1 MDSNDKIWYA
11 VVNPNAGSGKT
22 VSEWPRASKILSDN
36 RIDFEYK
43 TTWKMGAAVEITMK
57 ACAEGYRK
65 FLAVGGDGTVHEVLE
80 GIAKYVRISAVA
92 KTLDKESQKVALD
105 DFTLAV
111 MPIGSGNDWI
121 KTLEIPKDFNKVAEL
136 MKRESTGRQDVFCL
150 SLRDNNTSRNL
161 ESFMANV
168 GGVGFDA
175 NVCKKVN
182 FEKNTGKSGKVLYLK
197 ALISNILNFKT
208 FDCVVEA
215 DGKEIQRNDYVHSPW
230 SREIFRRRYAPGAGC
245 SSGRRSSGHYHNT
258 SDAPAPHNQ
267 GSSGTVHRQTSEGQS
282 GTHFRK
288 VQQLEHQTFIL
299 PSPAGG
305 SGRRGGGQFAGEHR
319 TPGRAAESSQKF
331 VEKPRRASKAGA
343 LRTSGGINA

>member
-22 VSEWPRASKILSDN
+22 VSEWPKASKTLSDN

-65 FLAVGGDGTVHEVLE
+65 FLAVGGDGTVHEILE
-80 GIAKYVRISAVA
+80 GIAKYVQISAVA
-92 KTLDKESQKVALD
+92 KTLDNESQKVALD

-136 MKRESTGRQDVFCL
+136 MKTESTGRQDVFCL
-150 SLRDNNTSRNL
+150 SLRDDNTSRNL

-208 FDCVVEA
+208 FDCVVDA
-215 DGKEIQRNDYVHSPW
+215 DGKEI
-230 SREIFRRRYAPGAGC
+230 FRGTTMSIALGAGKYSGGGMLQVPDAVLDDGLLDITIIPLMPLHRIIRAVPGLFTGKLLKDNPELISAKC
-245 SSGRRSSGHYHNT
+245 SSLSIKPLSS
-258 SDAPAPHNQ
+258 PAPLVEVDGEVVGNLPV
-267 GSSGTVHRQTSEGQS
+267 SIERLDGQ
-282 GTHFRK
+282 
-288 VQQLEHQTFIL
+288 
-299 PSPAGG
+299 
-305 SGRRGGGQFAGEHR
+305 
-319 TPGRAAESSQKF
+319 
-331 VEKPRRASKAGA
+331 
-343 LRTSGGINA
+343 LRVLKNL

>member
-22 VSEWPRASKILSDN
+22 VSEWPKASKILSDN

-136 MKRESTGRQDVFCL
+136 MKTDSTGRQDVFCL
-150 SLRDNNTSRNL
+150 SLRDDNTSRNL

-215 DGKEIQRNDYVHSPW
+215 DGKEI
-230 SREIFRRRYAPGAGC
+230 FRGTTMSIALGAGKYSGGGMLQVPDAVLDDGLLDITIIPLMPLHRIIRAVPGLFTGKLLKDNPELISAKC
-245 SSGRRSSGHYHNT
+245 SSLSIKPLSS
-258 SDAPAPHNQ
+258 PAPLVEVDGEVVGNLPV
-267 GSSGTVHRQTSEGQS
+267 SIERLDGQ
-282 GTHFRK
+282 
-288 VQQLEHQTFIL
+288 
-299 PSPAGG
+299 
-305 SGRRGGGQFAGEHR
+305 
-319 TPGRAAESSQKF
+319 
-331 VEKPRRASKAGA
+331 
-343 LRTSGGINA
+343 LRVLKNL

>member
-22 VSEWPRASKILSDN
+22 VSEWPKASQILSDN

-80 GIAKYVRISAVA
+80 GIAKYVQISAVA

-136 MKRESTGRQDVFCL
+136 MKTESTGRQDVFCL
-150 SLRDNNTSRNL
+150 SLRDDNTSRNL

-215 DGKEIQRNDYVHSPW
+215 EGKEI
-230 SREIFRRRYAPGAGC
+230 FRGTTMSIALGAGKYSGGGMLQVPDAVLDDGLLDITIIPLMPLHRIIRAVPGLFTGKLLKDNPELISAKC
-245 SSGRRSSGHYHNT
+245 SSLSIKPLSS
-258 SDAPAPHNQ
+258 PAPLVEVDGEVVGNLPV
-267 GSSGTVHRQTSEGQS
+267 SIERLDGQ
-282 GTHFRK
+282 
-288 VQQLEHQTFIL
+288 
-299 PSPAGG
+299 
-305 SGRRGGGQFAGEHR
+305 
-319 TPGRAAESSQKF
+319 
-331 VEKPRRASKAGA
+331 
-343 LRTSGGINA
+343 LRVLKNL

>member
-1 MDSNDKIWYA
+1 MDSNEKIWYA
-11 VVNPNAGSGKT
+11 VVNPNAGSEKT

-136 MKRESTGRQDVFCL
+136 MKRDSTGRQDVFCL
-150 SLRDNNTSRNL
+150 SLRDDNTSRNL

-215 DGKEIQRNDYVHSPW
+215 DGKEI
-230 SREIFRRRYAPGAGC
+230 FRGTTMSIALGAGKYSGGGMLQVPDAVLDDGLLDITIIPLMPLHRIIRAVPGLFTGKLLKDNPELISAKC
-245 SSGRRSSGHYHNT
+245 SSLSIKPLSS
-258 SDAPAPHNQ
+258 PAPLVEVDGEVVGNLPV
-267 GSSGTVHRQTSEGQS
+267 SIERMDGQ
-282 GTHFRK
+282 
-288 VQQLEHQTFIL
+288 
-299 PSPAGG
+299 
-305 SGRRGGGQFAGEHR
+305 
-319 TPGRAAESSQKF
+319 
-331 VEKPRRASKAGA
+331 
-343 LRTSGGINA
+343 LRVLKNL

>member
-22 VSEWPRASKILSDN
+22 VSEWPKASKILSDN

-65 FLAVGGDGTVHEVLE
+65 FLAVGGDGTVHEILE
-80 GIAKYVRISAVA
+80 GIAKYVQISAVA

-136 MKRESTGRQDVFCL
+136 IKKDSTGRQDVFCL
-150 SLRDNNTSRNL
+150 SLRDDNTSRNL

-197 ALISNILNFKT
+197 ALISNIFNFKT

-215 DGKEIQRNDYVHSPW
+215 DGKEIYRGTTMS
-230 SREIFRRRYAPGAGC
+230 IALGAGKYSGGGMLQVPDAVLDDCLLDITIIPLMPLHRIIRAVPGLFTGKLLKDNPELISAKC
-245 SSGRRSSGHYHNT
+245 SSLSIKPLSS
-258 SDAPAPHNQ
+258 PAPLVEVDGEVVGNLPVSI
-267 GSSGTVHRQTSEGQS
+267 GRLDGQ
-282 GTHFRK
+282 
-288 VQQLEHQTFIL
+288 
-299 PSPAGG
+299 
-305 SGRRGGGQFAGEHR
+305 
-319 TPGRAAESSQKF
+319 
-331 VEKPRRASKAGA
+331 
-343 LRTSGGINA
+343 LRVLKNL

>member
-22 VSEWPRASKILSDN
+22 VSEWPKASKILSDN

-150 SLRDNNTSRNL
+150 NLRDNNTSRNL
-161 ESFMANV
+161 ESFMANG

-215 DGKEIQRNDYVHSPW
+215 DGKEI
-230 SREIFRRRYAPGAGC
+230 FRGTTMSIALGAGKYSGGGMLQVPDAVLDDGLLDITIIPLMPLHRIIRAVPGLFTGKLLKDNPELISAKC
-245 SSGRRSSGHYHNT
+245 SSLSIKPLSS
-258 SDAPAPHNQ
+258 PAPLVEVDGEVVGNLPV
-267 GSSGTVHRQTSEGQS
+267 SIERLDGQ
-282 GTHFRK
+282 
-288 VQQLEHQTFIL
+288 
-299 PSPAGG
+299 
-305 SGRRGGGQFAGEHR
+305 
-319 TPGRAAESSQKF
+319 
-331 VEKPRRASKAGA
+331 
-343 LRTSGGINA
+343 LRVLKNL

>member
-22 VSEWPRASKILSDN
+22 VSEWPKASKTLSDN

-65 FLAVGGDGTVHEVLE
+65 FLAVGGDGTVHEILE
-80 GIAKYVRISAVA
+80 GIAKYVQISAVA

-136 MKRESTGRQDVFCL
+136 IKKDSTGRQDVFCL
-150 SLRDNNTSRNL
+150 SLRDDNTSRNL

-215 DGKEIQRNDYVHSPW
+215 DGKEI
-230 SREIFRRRYAPGAGC
+230 FRGTTMSIALGAGKYSGGGMLQVPDAVLDDGLLDITIIPLMPLHRIIRAVPGLFTGKLLKDNPELISAKC
-245 SSGRRSSGHYHNT
+245 SSLSIKPLSS
-258 SDAPAPHNQ
+258 PAPLVEVDGEVVGNLPV
-267 GSSGTVHRQTSEGQS
+267 SIERLEGQ
-282 GTHFRK
+282 
-288 VQQLEHQTFIL
+288 
-299 PSPAGG
+299 
-305 SGRRGGGQFAGEHR
+305 
-319 TPGRAAESSQKF
+319 
-331 VEKPRRASKAGA
+331 
-343 LRTSGGINA
+343 LRVLKNL

>member
-22 VSEWPRASKILSDN
+22 VSEWPKASKILSDN

-80 GIAKYVRISAVA
+80 GIAKYVQISAVA

-136 MKRESTGRQDVFCL
+136 MKTDSTGRQDVFCL
-150 SLRDNNTSRNL
+150 SLRDDNTSRNL

-215 DGKEIQRNDYVHSPW
+215 DGKEI
-230 SREIFRRRYAPGAGC
+230 FRGTTMSIALGAGKYSGGGMLQVPDAVLDDGLLDITIIPLMPLHRIIRAVPGLFTGKLLKDNPELISAKC
-245 SSGRRSSGHYHNT
+245 SSLSIKPLSS
-258 SDAPAPHNQ
+258 PAPLVEVDGEVVGNLPV
-267 GSSGTVHRQTSEGQS
+267 SIERLDGQ
-282 GTHFRK
+282 
-288 VQQLEHQTFIL
+288 
-299 PSPAGG
+299 
-305 SGRRGGGQFAGEHR
+305 
-319 TPGRAAESSQKF
+319 
-331 VEKPRRASKAGA
+331 
-343 LRTSGGINA
+343 LRVLKNL

>member
-22 VSEWPRASKILSDN
+22 VSEWPKASKILSDN

-136 MKRESTGRQDVFCL
+136 MKTDSTGRQDVFCL

-215 DGKEIQRNDYVHSPW
+215 DGKEI
-230 SREIFRRRYAPGAGC
+230 FRGTTMSIALGAGKYSGGGMLQVPDAVLDDGLLDITIIPLMPLHRITRAVPGLFTGKLLKDNPELISAKC
-245 SSGRRSSGHYHNT
+245 SSLSIKPLSS
-258 SDAPAPHNQ
+258 PAPLVEVDGEVVGNLPV
-267 GSSGTVHRQTSEGQS
+267 SIERMDGQ
-282 GTHFRK
+282 
-288 VQQLEHQTFIL
+288 
-299 PSPAGG
+299 
-305 SGRRGGGQFAGEHR
+305 
-319 TPGRAAESSQKF
+319 
-331 VEKPRRASKAGA
+331 
-343 LRTSGGINA
+343 LRVLKNL

>member
-22 VSEWPRASKILSDN
+22 VSEWPKASKTLSDN

-65 FLAVGGDGTVHEVLE
+65 FLAVGGDGTVHEILE
-80 GIAKYVRISAVA
+80 GIAKYVQISAVA

-136 MKRESTGRQDVFCL
+136 MKTDSTGRQDVFCL
-150 SLRDNNTSRNL
+150 SLRDDNTSRNL

-215 DGKEIQRNDYVHSPW
+215 DGKEI
-230 SREIFRRRYAPGAGC
+230 FRGTTMSIALGAGKYSGGGMLQVPDAVLDDGLLDITIIPLMPLHRIIRAVPGLFTGKLLKDNPELISAKC
-245 SSGRRSSGHYHNT
+245 SSLSIKPLSS
-258 SDAPAPHNQ
+258 PAPLVEVDGEVVGNLPV
-267 GSSGTVHRQTSEGQS
+267 SIERLDGQ
-282 GTHFRK
+282 
-288 VQQLEHQTFIL
+288 
-299 PSPAGG
+299 
-305 SGRRGGGQFAGEHR
+305 
-319 TPGRAAESSQKF
+319 
-331 VEKPRRASKAGA
+331 
-343 LRTSGGINA
+343 LRVLKNL

>member
-11 VVNPNAGSGKT
+11 VVNPNAGSAKT
-22 VSEWPRASKILSDN
+22 VSEWPKASKILSDN

-80 GIAKYVRISAVA
+80 GIAKYVQISAVA

-136 MKRESTGRQDVFCL
+136 IKKDSTGRQDVFCL
-150 SLRDNNTSRNL
+150 SLRDDNTSRNL

-215 DGKEIQRNDYVHSPW
+215 EGKEI
-230 SREIFRRRYAPGAGC
+230 FRGTTMSIALGAGKYSGGGMLQVPDAVLDDCLLDITIIPLMPLHRIIRAVPGLFTGKLLKDNPELISAKC
-245 SSGRRSSGHYHNT
+245 SSLSIKPLSS
-258 SDAPAPHNQ
+258 PAPLVEVDGEVVGNLP
-267 GSSGTVHRQTSEGQS
+267 VNIERLDGQ
-282 GTHFRK
+282 
-288 VQQLEHQTFIL
+288 
-299 PSPAGG
+299 
-305 SGRRGGGQFAGEHR
+305 
-319 TPGRAAESSQKF
+319 
-331 VEKPRRASKAGA
+331 
-343 LRTSGGINA
+343 LRVLKNL

>member
-1 MDSNDKIWYA
+1 MDSNEKIWYA

-22 VSEWPRASKILSDN
+22 VSEWPKASKILSDN

-136 MKRESTGRQDVFCL
+136 MKRDSTGRQDVFCL
-150 SLRDNNTSRNL
+150 SLRDDNTSRNL

-208 FDCVVEA
+208 FDCAVEA
-215 DGKEIQRNDYVHSPW
+215 DGKEI
-230 SREIFRRRYAPGAGC
+230 FRGTTMSIALGAGKYSGGGMLQVPDAVLDDGLLDITIIPLMPLHRIIRAVPGLFTGKLLKDNPELISAKC
-245 SSGRRSSGHYHNT
+245 SSLSIKPLSS
-258 SDAPAPHNQ
+258 PAPLVEVDGEVVGNLPV
-267 GSSGTVHRQTSEGQS
+267 SIERLEGQ
-282 GTHFRK
+282 
-288 VQQLEHQTFIL
+288 
-299 PSPAGG
+299 
-305 SGRRGGGQFAGEHR
+305 
-319 TPGRAAESSQKF
+319 
-331 VEKPRRASKAGA
+331 
-343 LRTSGGINA
+343 LRVLKNL